1 MSVLS
6 SIGGRTLEEILTDK
20 LLLLYLLNDTNKWMD
35 EAKIHKLIF
44 LSEKEMNRQGK
55 KGFNF
60 NFIKLRRGPYSGSL
74 KEDMEQLMEK
84 GLIDNRSHVPTERG
98 QLILKN
104 FHQVFERNR
113 SFTKEIRKVNGKYS
127 GINGE
132 KLAHIVHGMINP
144 ETTWMTIHE
153 TPSGNYLLKRLKNV
167 GEKKTFHLTESEI
180 ESMDRSIKNLIF
192 TV

>member
-1 MSVLS
+1 MSVRS
-6 SIGGRTLEEILTDK
+6 SRGVRTLEEILTDK
-20 LLLLYLLNDTNKWMD
+20 LLLLYLLNNTNEWMD

-44 LSEKEMNRQGK
+44 LSEREMNRRGK

-60 NFIKLRRGPYSGSL
+60 NFIKLQRGPYSESL
-74 KEDMEQLMEK
+74 KEDIEQLMEK
-84 GLIDNRSHVPTERG
+84 ELIDKRSHVPTERG

-132 KLAHIVHGMINP
+132 KLVHIVHDMINP

-153 TPSGNYLLKRLKNV
+153 TPSGNYILKRLKNV
-167 GEKKTFHLTESEI
+167 GENKTFHLTESEI
-180 ESMDRSIKNLIF
+180 ESLDRSIKNPMF
-192 TV
+192 TI